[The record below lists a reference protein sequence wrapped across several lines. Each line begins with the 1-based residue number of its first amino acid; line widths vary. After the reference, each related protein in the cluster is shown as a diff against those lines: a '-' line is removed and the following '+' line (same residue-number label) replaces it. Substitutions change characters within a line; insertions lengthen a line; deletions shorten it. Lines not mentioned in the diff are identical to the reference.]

1 MATVKVIL
9 RENKLNPNTGVA
21 PLYLR
26 IIKDRKAKFISLGV
40 KIKPKYWNEKEMTV
54 KKGCTNYQ
62 QLNAFITKKRSEA
75 ENTALTIETKNQS
88 VSSKNIKEEIM
99 GKKPTN
105 FFEFTF
111 PRLKQLKNSLSPSTY
126 FTYEGYLNKLER
138 YVGSKELNFDDID
151 IPFIKKY
158 ESYLYNELKNKPGT
172 VEFSFR
178 CIKIFFNLAI
188 KEGIVDSRIYP
199 FSNYKFKVTKPI
211 KNYLNKDQFEAVL
224 NYKQRHF
231 SDSEVNYDMFIFAC
245 YAGGLRFSD
254 VLELKWENYFESEQ
268 RLVKIIRKTKRKHQF
283 KLPSKAVEII
293 TKYNKTEKKATDYIF
308 PLLEN
313 DFDYNSSPDIFFY
326 KKTLCNKKANSTIN
340 RMGKDLEL
348 PFSLS
353 FHASRHTFATRALT
367 KGMRIEH
374 VSKILDHT
382 NISITQIYAK
392 VVSEELDKAME
403 IMDN

>member
-26 IIKDRKAKFISLGV
+26 IIKDRKAKFISIGV
-40 KIKPKYWNEKEMTV
+40 KVDPKYWNEKEMTV
-54 KKGCTNYQ
+54 KKGYTNYQ
-62 QLNAFITKKRSEA
+62 ELNVFITNKRAEA
-75 ENTALTIETKNQS
+75 EKTALNIETKHKS

-105 FFEFTF
+105 FFAYAY
-111 PRLKQLKNSLSPSTY
+111 PRLKQLKNSLSVSSY
-126 FTYEGYLNKLER
+126 LTYEGYLNKLEKFI
-138 YVGSKELNFDDID
+138 GSKELNFDDIN
-151 IPFIKKY
+151 IPFIKEY
-158 ESYLYNELKNKPGT
+158 ETYLYNEKKNKPGT

-188 KEGIVDSRIYP
+188 KEGLVDSRIYP
-199 FSNYKFKVTKPI
+199 FQNYQFKVPKPV
-211 KNYLNKDQFEAVL
+211 KYYLNKDQFEAML
-224 NYKQRHF
+224 NYKKRPF
-231 SDSEVNYDMFIFAC
+231 YDSEVYYDMFVFAC
-245 YAGGLRFSD
+245 YGGGLRFLD
-254 VLELKWENYFESEQ
+254 VLGLKWENFIESEK
-268 RLVKIIRKTKRKHQF
+268 RVVKVIHKTKRKHQF

-293 TKYNKTEKKATDYIF
+293 KKYDKPDKKNTDYIF
-308 PLLEN
+308 PLLRN
-313 DFDYNSSPDIFFY
+313 DFNYNSSPEVLFHE
-326 KKTLCNKKANSTIN
+326 KTFLNKRANITIH
-340 RMGKDLEL
+340 RMAKDLEL
-348 PFSLS
+348 PFPLS

-382 NISITQIYAK
+382 EIRTTQVYAK